1 MIPQFSSPGNKTCFF
16 AERLYNSGIMDL
28 VKRIVQIPKLTWR
41 WVFFLA
47 VLLLLFG
54 WLLNTPAGVLG
65 KADAIGYA
73 VCHQIDGRSFHL
85 LGRQMPLC
93 ARCTGMYL
101 GAMLGLVF
109 QSLTA
114 RRRTGLPPGRVMII
128 LGLLV
133 IAFAVDGINSY
144 FHLFPGFQG
153 LYEPQNWL
161 RLLTGTGMGI
171 GVAALLFPAFNQSAW
186 KDWDERRAISGSR
199 SLGVLLVLAV
209 LVDLVVLTEFWPALY
224 FFALVSAAGAL
235 VMLVMVY
242 TMLFLMILKKENRAE
257 RISQLSVYLTAGFFM
272 ALMQIAALD
281 LVRFWLTGS
290 WSGFILG

>member
-1 MIPQFSSPGNKTCFF
+1 
-16 AERLYNSGIMDL
+16 MDL
-28 VKRIVQIPKLTWR
+28 VKTHVQIPKITWR
-41 WVFFLA
+41 WGLFLA

-54 WLLNTPAGVLG
+54 WLLNTPVGILG
-65 KADAIGYA
+65 KADAVGYA

-114 RRRTGLPPGRVMII
+114 RRRTALPPWRVLII
-128 LGLLV
+128 LGLFV
-133 IAFAVDGINSY
+133 IAFGIDGVNSY
-144 FHLFPGFQG
+144 LHFFPGFQG

-186 KDWDERRAISGSR
+186 KDWDERRAISGFR
-199 SLGVLLVLAV
+199 SLGVLLILAV
-209 LVDLVVLTEFWPALY
+209 LMDLVVLTEFWPALY
-224 FFALVSAAGAL
+224 FFALVERGRSIGDAGHGLYDAFPDDL
-235 VMLVMVY
+235 EKRKFCG
-242 TMLFLMILKKENRAE
+242 TISPII
-257 RISQLSVYLTAGFFM
+257 RIPYGRFFCCLTANRGSGSRSLL
-272 ALMQIAALD
+272 ADGYLE
-281 LVRFWLTGS
+281 RF
-290 WSGFILG
+290 